1 MRSWLI
7 RFVRPLFSVIL
18 DVALSVATAKAK
30 RKVNKA
36 GLDEST
42 KALMNAILDEQAS
55 IVKGEVEK
63 KF

>member
-1 MRSWLI
+1 
-7 RFVRPLFSVIL
+7 LFSVIL

-30 RKVNKA
+30 KKVNKA
-36 GLDEST
+36 GLDKST
-42 KALMNAILDEQAS
+42 KALVNAILDEQAS

>member
-1 MRSWLI
+1 MRSWLV

-18 DVALSVATAKAK
+18 DVALSVAKAKAK
-30 RKVNKA
+30 KKVNKA

-42 KALMNAILDEQAS
+42 KALVNAILDEQAD